1 MNRHNFI
8 GFLSSVLSL
17 STLVFVIMD
26 GSHFPLLVWPY
37 EAFQGLVFSFVWCL
51 GNSWLSFL
59 NNSYCYC
66 CGSKFRIGA

>member
-1 MNRHNFI
+1 MNRHNII

-26 GSHFPLLVWPY
+26 GSRLALRSFP
-37 EAFQGLVFSFVWCL
+37 GLGIFFRLGFWCL

-66 CGSKFRIGA
+66 SGSKFRIGA